1 MKLEDSA
8 SASRPLFVNATDEIK
23 IQDSA
28 FASPP
33 LVQVTGGSA
42 IYPTTGAS
50 PPVVISPHPGSA
62 LPDVGLSENAW
73 DLTTIG
79 VGVTVGAVVGHV
91 PGAVVGGVGLYAWG
105 RLRWSQVQR
114 KRDGP

>member
-1 MKLEDSA
+1 VTDDSEA
-8 SASRPLFVNATDEIK
+8 RPLFVRLSEAIEVE
-23 IQDSA
+23 DSLS
-28 FASPP
+28 ASPP

-50 PPVVISPHPGSA
+50 PPVVISPRSGSA

-73 DLTTIG
+73 DLSTIG
-79 VGVTVGAVVGHV
+79 VGVTVGGAVGRI
-91 PGAVVGGVGLYAWG
+91 PGAVVGGAALYGWG

-114 KRDGP
+114 KRDSGS